1 MKKEKNLTKS
11 IGIGM
16 VIGAAIGVASDN
28 IGLWLS
34 LGLVFGAGYGKTM
47 QNKKDSENDNED

>member
-1 MKKEKNLTKS
+1 MKKENHYTKS

-16 VIGAAIGVASDN
+16 IIGAAVGVATDN

-34 LGLVFGAGYGKTM
+34 LGLVFGAGYGKKM
-47 QNKKDSENDNED
+47 QAKKDSDKKNES